1 MNYRLVLN
9 AHEFIC
15 ECRNMC
21 RNLKKG
27 NQGITLIEILIGLGV
42 LVLLVSFAAP
52 SITGAN
58 TSMQMRAAA
67 ENVEYSID
75 IARKTARMTEAP
87 VTMNVL
93 TDEADGSH
101 RITFTLS
108 DRAQKK
114 LSQPDIPEFQ
124 LDETLAFETSQ
135 TSFEFDGRGI
145 VSNPGTLTLFAKE
158 EETSRTSFVVK

>member
-1 MNYRLVLN
+1 M
-9 AHEFIC
+9 F
-15 ECRNMC
+15 

-58 TSMQMRAAA
+58 SSMQMRAAA
-67 ENVEYSID
+67 ENVEHSID

-93 TDEADGSH
+93 TDEADGSQ

-108 DRAQKK
+108 ERARKK

-135 TSFEFDGRGI
+135 TSFEFDGRGL
-145 VSNPGTLTLFAKE
+145 VSNPGSLTLYVKDE
-158 EETSRTSFVVK
+158 QNSRTSFVVE

>member
-1 MNYRLVLN
+1 M
-9 AHEFIC
+9 F
-15 ECRNMC
+15 

-27 NQGITLIEILIGLGV
+27 NQGITVIEILIGLGV

-75 IARKTARMTEAP
+75 IARNTARMAEAP

-93 TDEADGSH
+93 TDATDGSQ

-114 LSQPDIPEFQ
+114 LSQPNIPEFQ

-135 TSFEFDGRGI
+135 TSFEFDGRGL
-145 VSNPGTLTLFAKE
+145 VNNPGTLTLYVKDE
-158 EETSRTSFVVK
+158 QNSRTSFVVE

>member
-1 MNYRLVLN
+1 M
-9 AHEFIC
+9 F
-15 ECRNMC
+15 

-27 NQGITLIEILIGLGV
+27 NQGITVIEILIGLGV

-58 TSMQMRAAA
+58 TSMQMRAAS
-67 ENVEYSID
+67 EHVEHSID

-93 TDEADGSH
+93 TDGADGYQ

-108 DRAQKK
+108 DRAQRK
-114 LSQPDIPEFQ
+114 LSQPGIPEFR
-124 LDETLAFETSQ
+124 LDETLAFETNQ

-145 VSNPGTLTLFAKE
+145 VNNPGTVTLFVKDE
-158 EETSRTSFVVK
+158 QNSRTSFVIE

>member
-1 MNYRLVLN
+1 M
-9 AHEFIC
+9 F
-15 ECRNMC
+15 

-27 NQGITLIEILIGLGV
+27 NQGITVIEILIGLGV

-67 ENVEYSID
+67 EHVEHSID

-93 TDEADGSH
+93 TDAADGSQ

-108 DRAQKK
+108 ERAQKK

-124 LDETLAFETSQ
+124 LDKTLAFETSQ
-135 TSFEFDGRGI
+135 TSFEFDGRGL
-145 VSNPGTLTLFAKE
+145 VSNPGSLTLYVKDE
-158 EETSRTSFVVK
+158 QNSRTSFVVE